1 MFAVFVCRAP
11 IRNTAVTSV
20 VRYDPDSNT
29 TMGYILSGSASEIH
43 FALMAIPTQFDTC
56 EHPLLIPV
64 LMTEQF
70 MEVLS
75 TVIYGIRGRLNAV
88 ERISEKFIS
97 SSKPADRMY
106 YKDTAH
112 WLSNETRSFALCKA
126 QMHACTLRNIFLEQ
140 QLNTLDT
147 WMPTALLQ
155 DLQKS
160 TSLLKQRIAYN
171 RSNIEHLKV
180 DSGVEIRLEALK
192 TLVSAIAPDNRL
204 FFIEE
209 KALVERKPLWQ

>member
-1 MFAVFVCRAP
+1 MFIVFVCRAP
-11 IRNTAVTSV
+11 VRNTAVTSI
-20 VRYDPDSNT
+20 VRYDPGSNIT
-29 TMGYILSGSASEIH
+29 VGYILSGSASEIH
-43 FALMAIPTQFDTC
+43 FSLLAIPTQFDIC

-75 TVIYGIRGRLNAV
+75 TVIYGIRGRLNAR
-88 ERISEKFIS
+88 ERISENYIS

-106 YKDTAH
+106 FKVAAR
-112 WLSNETRSFALCKA
+112 WLSDETRKFALCQA
-126 QMHACTLRNIFLEQ
+126 QMHACILRNTFLEQ
-140 QLNTLDT
+140 QLDTLDT
-147 WMPTALLQ
+147 WMSPALRKH
-155 DLQKS
+155 LQKS

-192 TLVSAIAPDNRL
+192 TLVRVSIV
-204 FFIEE
+204 E
-209 KALVERKPLWQ
+209 KQQF